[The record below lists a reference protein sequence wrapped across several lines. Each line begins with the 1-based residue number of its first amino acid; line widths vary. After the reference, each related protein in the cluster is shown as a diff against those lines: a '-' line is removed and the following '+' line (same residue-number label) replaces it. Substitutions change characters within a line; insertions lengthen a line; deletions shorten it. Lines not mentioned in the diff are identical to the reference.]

1 MKRTLLNTTLYLVA
15 FVAIQVLITF
25 VIGAIAPIFGQKSD
39 SGLMLVISS
48 ATAGLLT
55 LILFFCAKFT
65 PKGTEYVRSRPWA
78 TLAWCSLAAL
88 GATIPSLALQ
98 ELMPALP
105 DTMSDTLMK
114 IVHVPGGYFVLA
126 IMAPLSEEAVFRGAI
141 LRELQKAI
149 SNKWMA
155 ICISAVIFALIHVNP
170 AQMPH
175 AFLMGLL
182 LGWLYA
188 KTNSIL
194 PGVVFHTA
202 NNTIAYLMAVRFP
215 DPDMKLSDI
224 FAGNTTS
231 MILAILFSLCIF
243 IPATWNIYK
252 DKGRCH

>member
-1 MKRTLLNTTLYLVA
+1 MKKTLLNTTLYLVA
-15 FVAIQVLITF
+15 FVAIQVLITL

-141 LRELQKAI
+141 PDGLTLRMVVCKDQQHPPWSCLSYRKQHHRLPYGSE
-149 SNKWMA
+149 
-155 ICISAVIFALIHVNP
+155 VPRPRHEALGYLCGQHYINDTCDIVLVMYLHSRNMEHI
-170 AQMPH
+170 QRQGSLS
-175 AFLMGLL
+175 LM
-182 LGWLYA
+182 
-188 KTNSIL
+188 TC
-194 PGVVFHTA
+194 
-202 NNTIAYLMAVRFP
+202 
-215 DPDMKLSDI
+215 DP
-224 FAGNTTS
+224 
-231 MILAILFSLCIF
+231 
-243 IPATWNIYK
+243 YK
-252 DKGRCH
+252 